1 MYRNCTVFTQAL
13 LLLKIIFDYGLFS
26 NLITGAR
33 GQSHTCKEWLEM
45 FSFRFL
51 IHTQLLQNQ
60 KKKL

>member
-33 GQSHTCKEWLEM
+33 GQSHTSRQGM
-45 FSFRFL
+45 AR
-51 IHTQLLQNQ
+51 NV
-60 KKKL
+60 